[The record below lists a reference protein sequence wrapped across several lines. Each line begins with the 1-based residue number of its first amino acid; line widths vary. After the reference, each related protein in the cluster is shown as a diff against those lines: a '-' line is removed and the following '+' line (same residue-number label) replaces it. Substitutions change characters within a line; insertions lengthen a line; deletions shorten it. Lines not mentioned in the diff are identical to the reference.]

1 MYSRDDRV
9 RESWIFDDWGR
20 MTGKTEGAKS
30 ATYYYCYG
38 DKLLSSLSNFPG
50 EHSWTVYEYDGLG
63 RRRKQGLYQ
72 GGTTW
77 FRWQG
82 MEESGEYASAG
93 NSGDMFPITPANL
106 RTETGLRG

>member
-1 MYSRDDRV
+1 M
-9 RESWIFDDWGR
+9 FWGR

-38 DKLLSSLSNFPG
+38 DKLLTSLSNFPG
-50 EHSWTVYEYDGLG
+50 EHSWTAYVYDGLG
-63 RRRKQGLYQ
+63 RRRKESLLGST
-72 GGTTW
+72 TTW

-93 NSGDMFPITPANL
+93 NSGDIHD
-106 RTETGLRG
+106 R